1 MIGATNSISCNQRCL
16 MTPKRVWH
24 FAQRLEVLQ
33 RKYLWPTVAPVDGGA
48 NVTELADIFEVEWE
62 EPVVD
67 VSLVDEE
74 LGPWP
79 VIAMLD
85 DDQFRTFDPVADR
98 DSLSEITYS
107 RAFGEILNLVGD
119 LRFPPRPALF
129 STPPGE
135 PPYAGVLKKGASCV
149 DVACGPRALTRNSGV
164 AGEQAREGDEEPCE
178 RGTRW
183 VPRSLRRGVCSAA
196 NGAPLLFAR
205 LLGARFARPIAGG
218 IVLRDGH
225 PLLGPSKTWRGLASA
240 ILFATCVAVLI
251 GLPWQLGALAA
262 ACAMVGDCLSSFV
275 KRRFGLDGQAR
286 FGSRFSNDFRRRTRA
301 FG

>member
-1 MIGATNSISCNQRCL
+1 MQSKAPDD
-16 MTPKRVWH
+16 PKARLA

-85 DDQFRTFDPVADR
+85 DDRFRTFDPVADR

-149 DVACGPRALTRNSGV
+149 DVACGPRALTRNSSV

-178 RGTRW
+178 RGLDGCLEVFGEASAAPLTGRLSCSRACW
-183 VPRSLRRGVCSAA
+183 VRALLVRSTGGSCCATVILCWVLPRRGAASLQLFFSRPASPSLSVCRGSWVRSLPLAPWWAIASRPSSNGGSGLSRAA
-196 NGAPLLFAR
+196 
-205 LLGARFARPIAGG
+205 
-218 IVLRDGH
+218 
-225 PLLGPSKTWRGLASA
+225 
-240 ILFATCVAVLI
+240 
-251 GLPWQLGALAA
+251 
-262 ACAMVGDCLSSFV
+262 
-275 KRRFGLDGQAR
+275 
-286 FGSRFSNDFRRRTRA
+286 
-301 FG
+301 